1 MSVTLQIELPEKDAA
16 LLLDEASRQGISVS
30 ELLQHLLRRGADTRA
45 AALTDEQ
52 YASDPLWS
60 IVGIAQTGATDA
72 SANHDKYIYD
82 EER

>member
-30 ELLQHLLRRGADTRA
+30 ELLQHLLRRSADTQT

-52 YASDPLWS
+52 YANDPLWS
-60 IVGIAQTGATDA
+60 IVGIAQTGTTDA
-72 SANHDKYIYD
+72 STNHDKYIYD